1 MQKLQHPQE
10 QRGHPQQCCNG
21 RLAGLGLLKG
31 PQQAVAYKQ
40 NERKVLKGRIFVGG
54 GVRFVEKMK
63 ERIIFLKKQIEKFD
77 YFSQCFKKSL

>member
-1 MQKLQHPQE
+1 M
-10 QRGHPQQCCNG
+10 
-21 RLAGLGLLKG
+21 KG

-54 GVRFVEKMK
+54 GVRFMEKMK

-77 YFSQCFKKSL
+77 YFSQCFKKIIVAHNLSSVLRTTG